1 MIKLDNVVATYTTQ
15 RGHVN
20 AVDGV
25 DLEIPD
31 SIILGIAGESG
42 CGKSTLMKVI
52 YGDTGFPQEVV
63 YDPKTGR
70 APVPADARTKGAKIK
85 SSPPRKRGSRGGPR
99 SPALD
104 SRSAKRCPRS

>member
-31 SIILGIAGESG
+31 SMILGKI
-42 CGKSTLMKVI
+42 
-52 YGDTGFPQEVV
+52 
-63 YDPKTGR
+63 GR
-70 APVPADARTKGAKIK
+70 AHV
-85 SSPPRKRGSRGGPR
+85 
-99 SPALD
+99 
-104 SRSAKRCPRS
+104 